1 MADSPGSSLSSLSS
15 DDFPEDVKAE
25 DQDSNLD
32 IMQDH
37 PDRHIMP
44 PTKRQRVG
52 PFSHRSTPIS
62 HMEPQQDLTDISSDT
77 SGDVPDSP
85 RTGPMQVQD
94 DEPGHEQ
101 ITVCRWEG
109 CPAGDLRN
117 MDALVQHIHDDHI
130 GTRQKMY
137 SCQWDDC
144 ARKGMN
150 HASGYALRAHMRSH
164 TREKPFYCALP
175 ECDRSFTRSD
185 ALAKHMRTVH
195 ETEALRPSDPVPRNH
210 SAAQAKPQRLK
221 LIMNRKPPAGERSNG
236 DTGDVDDDATIYT
249 NTDADG
255 EAQSCHPFEYPP
267 DVQFSEEEI
276 AMPPS
281 ELFRLLRR
289 QVYWSEE
296 EHQELRDEVEALEAR
311 RKEEWQAKELVLA
324 NVMEAELA
332 KARELDENGNYEAVM
347 KLKDDLPHPMLPMS
361 GATPW
366 YRIPVVPQDYKE
378 EVP

>member
-1 MADSPGSSLSSLSS
+1 
-15 DDFPEDVKAE
+15 
-25 DQDSNLD
+25 
-32 IMQDH
+32 
-37 PDRHIMP
+37 
-44 PTKRQRVG
+44 
-52 PFSHRSTPIS
+52 
-62 HMEPQQDLTDISSDT
+62 MEPQPDLTDISSDT

-85 RTGPMQVQD
+85 RTGPMQVQE

-175 ECDRSFTRSD
+175 GKGACLGIHSVGHKTDNAAECDRSFTRSD

-210 SAAQAKPQRLK
+210 SAAQMKPQRLK
-221 LIMNRKPPAGERSNG
+221 LIMNRKPPAGEPSNG
-236 DTGDVDDDATIYT
+236 DGADVVDDDATIYT

-255 EAQSCHPFEYPP
+255 DTQSTLPFEYPP
-267 DVQFSEEEI
+267 DVQFTEEEL
-276 AMPPS
+276 AMPPD
-281 ELFRLLRR
+281 ELFKLLRR

-296 EHQELRDEVEALEAR
+296 EHQELRDEVEALEAK

-332 KARELDENGNYEAVM
+332 KAIGLDNNGNYEAVM

-366 YRIPVVPQDYKE
+366 YRIPQDYKE

>member
-15 DDFPEDVKAE
+15 DDFPEDVKTE

-32 IMQDH
+32 MTQDH
-37 PDRHIMP
+37 TERHIIP
-44 PTKRQRVG
+44 PAKRQRVG

-62 HMEPQQDLTDISSDT
+62 SHMEPQQDLTDVSSDT

-175 ECDRSFTRSD
+175 GERASQERSFIGHKTDHQQNAIDRLL
-185 ALAKHMRTVH
+185 ALMPWPSTCVPCTKQK
-195 ETEALRPSDPVPRNH
+195 PSDPPTLF
-210 SAAQAKPQRLK
+210 PGTTPPLK
-221 LIMNRKPPAGERSNG
+221 RSLN
-236 DTGDVDDDATIYT
+236 D
-249 NTDADG
+249 
-255 EAQSCHPFEYPP
+255 
-267 DVQFSEEEI
+267 
-276 AMPPS
+276 
-281 ELFRLLRR
+281 
-289 QVYWSEE
+289 
-296 EHQELRDEVEALEAR
+296 
-311 RKEEWQAKELVLA
+311 
-324 NVMEAELA
+324 
-332 KARELDENGNYEAVM
+332 
-347 KLKDDLPHPMLPMS
+347 
-361 GATPW
+361 
-366 YRIPVVPQDYKE
+366 
-378 EVP
+378 